1 MRAFV
6 CVLALTMAAAGCGS
20 GPEGAPTQA
29 PPVPA
34 AGTAVNPARPDETKP
49 GETKPGE
56 TRPDEAERDRTPGGS
71 PDGSSAGG
79 TEVSAEQHRILA
91 GQCRYADTAG
101 LRERCLVAVR
111 RDYRVGRENRD
122 LDCRTYSGVTVCGRL
137 PLSERERRCVEQWVT
152 GGLTQRRAEVECYV
166 FS

>member
-1 MRAFV
+1 MRAFL

-20 GPEGAPTQA
+20 GPEGTPAQAP

-34 AGTAVNPARPDETKP
+34 AGTAVNPAQPDEAKP
-49 GETKPGE
+49 GEAGTG
-56 TRPDEAERDRTPGGS
+56 RTPGRS
-71 PDGSSAGG
+71 PDGSSTSRSTAGG
-79 TEVSAEQHRILA
+79 TEVSPDQHRILT

-101 LRERCLVAVR
+101 MREECLAEVR

-122 LDCRTYSGVTVCGRL
+122 LDCRTYSSVTVCGRL
-137 PLSERERRCVEQWVT
+137 PLSERERRCVETWVT

>member
-20 GPEGAPTQA
+20 GPESAPAQA
-29 PPVPA
+29 PPQVPA
-34 AGTAVNPARPDETKP
+34 AGTAVNPARPDEAKP
-49 GETKPGE
+49 DGADKDRTP
-56 TRPDEAERDRTPGGS
+56 DRTPGGS

-79 TEVSAEQHRILA
+79 AEVSPEQHRILT

-101 LRERCLVAVR
+101 LREECLAAVR
-111 RDYRVGRENRD
+111 RGYRVGRENRD

-137 PLSERERRCVEQWVT
+137 PLSERERGCVEKWVT